1 MAAASARPTG
11 QPLKR
16 AGPMPFDGIRNSAL
30 IRTISDVLE
39 AVPDLFRKE
48 IRLAQVEFSEKI
60 KDGVKASV
68 WMIVAGFLA
77 LISFFI
83 LIEAVIFG
91 IASLGLALHWSCL
104 IVAAVIGAAAAGAF
118 FYGHSTM
125 PDTLVPARSVREINE
140 DIRTVKEQ
148 LT

>member
-1 MAAASARPTG
+1 
-11 QPLKR
+11 
-16 AGPMPFDGIRNSAL
+16 MPFDGIRNSAL
-30 IRTISDVLE
+30 VRTITDVLE
-39 AVPDLFRKE
+39 AFPDLFRKE
-48 IRLAQVEFSEKI
+48 LRLALAEFSEKI
-60 KDGVKASV
+60 KDGVTASV

-83 LIEAVIFG
+83 LIEAAIFG
-91 IASLGLALHWSCL
+91 VASLGLALHWSCL

>member
-1 MAAASARPTG
+1 MAAGPQPAGR
-11 QPLKR
+11 PLKR
-16 AGPMPFDGIRNSAL
+16 AGPMPFDGIRSSAL
-30 IRTISDVLE
+30 IRTIADVLE
-39 AVPDLFRKE
+39 AFPDLFRKE

-77 LISFFI
+77 LIVFFI
-83 LIEAVIFG
+83 LIQAAIFG

-104 IVAAVIGAAAAGAF
+104 IVAAVIGAVAAGSF

-125 PDTLVPARSVREINE
+125 PDTLVPGRSVREINE

-148 LT
+148 LS

>member
-1 MAAASARPTG
+1 
-11 QPLKR
+11 
-16 AGPMPFDGIRNSAL
+16 MPFDGIRNSAL
-30 IRTISDVLE
+30 IRTITDLLE

-48 IRLAQVEFSEKI
+48 IRLALAEFSQKA

-68 WMIVAGFLA
+68 WMLAAGFLA

-91 IASLGLALHWSCL
+91 IASLGLALHWSCA
-104 IVAAVIGAAAAGAF
+104 IVAAILGAAAGGSF

-125 PDTLVPARSVREINE
+125 PDTLVPARSVREISA
-140 DIRTVKEQ
+140 D
-148 LT
+148 

>member
-1 MAAASARPTG
+1 
-11 QPLKR
+11 
-16 AGPMPFDGIRNSAL
+16 MPFDGIRNSAL
-30 IRTISDVLE
+30 IRTITDVLE
-39 AVPDLFRKE
+39 ALPDLFRKE

-68 WMIVAGFLA
+68 WMILAGFLA

-83 LIEAVIFG
+83 LIEAAIFG
-91 IASLGLALHWSCL
+91 IASLGLKLHWSCL
-104 IVAAVIGAAAAGAF
+104 IVATTIGAAAAGSF
-118 FYGHSTM
+118 FYGRSTM

>member
-1 MAAASARPTG
+1 M
-11 QPLKR
+11 PL
-16 AGPMPFDGIRNSAL
+16 DGIRNSAL
-30 IRTISDVLE
+30 VRAITDVLE
-39 AVPDLFRKE
+39 ALPDLFRKE
-48 IRLAQVEFSEKI
+48 IRLALAESSEKI

-83 LIEAVIFG
+83 LIEAAIFG

-104 IVAAVIGAAAAGAF
+104 IVAAAIGAAAAGSF
-118 FYGHSTM
+118 CYGRSTM
-125 PDTLVPARSVREINE
+125 PDTLAPARSVREINE

-148 LT
+148 LS

>member
-1 MAAASARPTG
+1 MAVAPAHGGRRPR
-11 QPLKR
+11 R
-16 AGPMPFDGIRNSAL
+16 ANQMPFDGIRNSAL
-30 IRTISDVLE
+30 VRTLADVLE
-39 AVPDLFRKE
+39 ALPDLLRKE
-48 IRLAQVEFSEKI
+48 IRLAQAEFSEKI

-77 LISFFI
+77 LISLFI

-104 IVAAVIGAAAAGAF
+104 IVAAVIGGAAAGF
-118 FYGHSTM
+118 YFYGRSAL
-125 PDTLVPARSVREINE
+125 PDTLVPVRSAHEISE
-140 DIRTVKEQ
+140 DIRVVKEK

>member
-1 MAAASARPTG
+1 
-11 QPLKR
+11 
-16 AGPMPFDGIRNSAL
+16 MPFDGIRNSAL
-30 IRTISDVLE
+30 IRTITDVLE
-39 AVPDLFRKE
+39 ALPDLFRKE
-48 IRLAQVEFSEKI
+48 VRLALAEFSEKA

-83 LIEAVIFG
+83 LIEAAIFG

-104 IVAAVIGAAAAGAF
+104 IVAAAIGAAAAGSF
-118 FYGHSTM
+118 LYGHSTM
-125 PDTLVPARSVREINE
+125 PDTLVPARSVREISA
-140 DIRTVKEQ
+140 DIRTVKEA

>member
-1 MAAASARPTG
+1 MAAAPA
-11 QPLKR
+11 QPASQSPRR

-30 IRTISDVLE
+30 IRTITDVLE
-39 AVPDLFRKE
+39 ALPDLFRKE
-48 IRLAQVEFSEKI
+48 IRLALAEFSEKI
-60 KDGVKASV
+60 KDGVTASV

-83 LIEAVIFG
+83 LIEAAIFG

-104 IVAAVIGAAAAGAF
+104 IVAAAVGAF
-118 FYGHSTM
+118 FYGHSTI

>member
-1 MAAASARPTG
+1 
-11 QPLKR
+11 
-16 AGPMPFDGIRNSAL
+16 MPFDGIRNSAL
-30 IRTISDVLE
+30 IRTVTDVLE
-39 AVPDLFRKE
+39 ALPDLFRKE
-48 IRLAQVEFSEKI
+48 IRLALAEFSEKA
-60 KDGVKASV
+60 KDGIKASA

-83 LIEAVIFG
+83 LIEAAIFG

-104 IVAAVIGAAAAGAF
+104 IVASILGAAAGGSF

-125 PDTLVPARSVREINE
+125 PDTLVPARSVREISA
-140 DIRTVKEQ
+140 DIRTVKEE